1 MKKQIMFAL
10 FSLSSM
16 AGISQIAHASD
27 GTINFTGEV
36 LDAACTV
43 DVGATSALAVD
54 LGKVQKSAFTG
65 DGSTADA
72 TKFTLKLS
80 ACPETITKAT
90 VKFDGTAYSGD
101 NTVLALTSGTG
112 VATGVGIQLM
122 DATNTVVPLFTDSSA
137 YTLVKDDENDLD
149 FYARYIQ
156 KGADVVAGKANA
168 TASFTIAY
176 Q

>member
-1 MKKQIMFAL
+1 MKKQLMAVVFATA
-10 FSLSSM
+10 SL
-16 AGISQIAHASD
+16 AGITQTVYAAD
-27 GTINFTGEV
+27 GSINFTGEI

-43 DVGATSALAVD
+43 DVGASSALAVD

-80 ACPETITKAT
+80 ACPATITNAS
-90 VKFDGTAYSGD
+90 VKFDGTAYEGD

-122 DATNTVVPLFTDSSA
+122 DATNTVVPLFTASSG
-137 YTLVKDDENDLD
+137 YPLVSTGVNDLD
-149 FYARYIQ
+149 FYARYTQ
-156 KGADVVAGKANA
+156 KGATVVAGKADA
-168 TASFTIAY
+168 TASFTIDY

>member
-1 MKKQIMFAL
+1 MKKQLLATAIAL
-10 FSLSSM
+10 ASVS
-16 AGISQIAHASD
+16 GVISGAHAAD

-43 DVGATSALAVD
+43 DVGATSALTVD
-54 LGKVQKSAFTG
+54 LGKVQKSAFSG
-65 DGSTADA
+65 DGSTAAA

-80 ACPETITKAT
+80 ACPESVTSAT
-90 VKFDGTAYSGD
+90 VKFDGTAFAGD

-122 DATNTVVPLFTDSSA
+122 DATNTVVPLFTASSA
-137 YTLVKDDENDLD
+137 YTLTTDAENDLD

-156 KGADVVAGKANA
+156 KGDTIAAGKADA
-168 TASFTIAY
+168 TASFTIDY

>member
-1 MKKQIMFAL
+1 MKKQLLVTAFT
-10 FSLSSM
+10 LSTM
-16 AGISQIAHASD
+16 VGVISGAQASD
-27 GTINFTGEV
+27 GSINFTGEV

-43 DVGATSALAVD
+43 DVGGSSPLTVD
-54 LGKVQKSAFTG
+54 MGKVQKSAFTG
-65 DGSTADA
+65 DGSTADT

-90 VKFDGTAYSGD
+90 VKFDGTSYSGD
-101 NTVLALTSGTG
+101 NTILALTSGTG
-112 VATGVGIQLM
+112 VATGVGIQIL
-122 DATNTVVPLFTDSSA
+122 DSTNTVVPLDTASSV
-137 YTLVKDDENDLD
+137 YTLVATDENDLD

-156 KGADVVAGKANA
+156 KGVDIVAGKADA